1 MHKKCTHTREEGKE
15 GRKERKEHAGQCVMM
30 TNRKR
35 WGELLYVSLFNSFCV
50 LFPNDKGH
58 MHVYSMRRAAVAVA
72 LLSYYYSRN
81 PPHPTTTTT
90 TLEKESRATT
100 IIIL

>member
-1 MHKKCTHTREEGKE
+1 
-15 GRKERKEHAGQCVMM
+15 
-30 TNRKR
+30 
-35 WGELLYVSLFNSFCV
+35 

-58 MHVYSMRRAAVAVA
+58 ACICIFNAAAGGPAAVVVAVA

-81 PPHPTTTTT
+81 PTHPTATTP
-90 TLEKESRATT
+90 LEKESRATT